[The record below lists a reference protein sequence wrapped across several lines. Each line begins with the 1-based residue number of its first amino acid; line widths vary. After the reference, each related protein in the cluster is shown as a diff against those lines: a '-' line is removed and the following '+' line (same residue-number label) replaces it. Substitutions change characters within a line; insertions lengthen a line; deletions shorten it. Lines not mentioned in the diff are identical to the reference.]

1 MWTKSS
7 PTDPASEADTASE
20 TVIRRVLGERRP
32 DDAVVGEEG
41 EDVEGRSGLRWVVDP
56 LDGTVNYLYGLPA
69 WTVTLACQDGAK
81 ETLAGVVF
89 DPVREELFAATADG
103 PWTRNGEE
111 LSPRPRATEL
121 SQALVGTGFGYAV
134 ERRAREGEIA
144 ARVLSVA
151 RDLRRIGS
159 AALDLAWTACGRLDA
174 FYERGLNPWDAAA
187 GMLICARAGLE
198 VRSLPAVEG
207 LPAGVLVAPARSRTS
222 SRRWSGLRADERI
235 EFGDGVAAGNRD
247 VLPAHRPPRDVEG
260 VEVVA
265 EDAADVGGVVGEGR
279 SADRRMSCRRR

>member
-1 MWTKSS
+1 MGGAAARGEPRSFVTAPTNAELLDVAREAATVAGALLLERFATGATGEVWTKSS

-20 TVIRRVLGERRP
+20 AAIRNVLGERRP

-41 EDVEGRSGLRWVVDP
+41 ADVEGRSGLRWVVDP

-69 WTVTLACQDGAK
+69 WTVTLACQDGAG
-81 ETLAGVVF
+81 ETLAGVVY
-89 DPVREELFAATADG
+89 DPGRGELFAATADG

-111 LSPRPRATEL
+111 LPPRPRATEL

-198 VRSLPAVEG
+198 VRSLPAAEG
-207 LPAGVLVAPARSRTS
+207 LPAGVLVAPAAI
-222 SRRWSGLRADERI
+222 ADEL
-235 EFGDGVAAGNRD
+235 ETV
-247 VLPAHRPPRDVEG
+247 VRPS
-260 VEVVA
+260 
-265 EDAADVGGVVGEGR
+265 GR
-279 SADRRMSCRRR
+279 

>member
-1 MWTKSS
+1 VTAPTNAELLDVAREAATVAGALLLERFATGATGEVWTKSS

-20 TVIRRVLGERRP
+20 AAIRKVLGERRP

-41 EDVEGRSGLRWVVDP
+41 ADVEGRSGLRWVVDP

-69 WTVTLACQDGAK
+69 WTVTLACQDGAG
-81 ETLAGVVF
+81 ETRAGVVY
-89 DPVREELFAATADG
+89 DPGRGELFAATADG
-103 PWTRNGEE
+103 PWTRNGGE

-174 FYERGLNPWDAAA
+174 FYERGLHPWDAAA

-198 VRSLPAVEG
+198 VRALTAAEG
-207 LPAGVLVAPARSRTS
+207 LPAGVLVAPAAI
-222 SRRWSGLRADERI
+222 ADEL
-235 EFGDGVAAGNRD
+235 ETV
-247 VLPAHRPPRDVEG
+247 VRPS
-260 VEVVA
+260 
-265 EDAADVGGVVGEGR
+265 GR
-279 SADRRMSCRRR
+279 

>member
-1 MWTKSS
+1 M
-7 PTDPASEADTASE
+7 
-20 TVIRRVLGERRP
+20 
-32 DDAVVGEEG
+32 DA
-41 EDVEGRSGLRWVVDP
+41 
-56 LDGTVNYLYGLPA
+56 
-69 WTVTLACQDGAK
+69 
-81 ETLAGVVF
+81 
-89 DPVREELFAATADG
+89 
-103 PWTRNGEE
+103 NGEE

-121 SQALVGTGFGYAV
+121 SYALVGTGFGYAV

-198 VRSLPAVEG
+198 VRSLPAAEG
-207 LPAGVLVAPARSRTS
+207 LPAGVRRRRRRSRTS
-222 SRRWSGLRADERI
+222 SRRWSGLRADERV
-235 EFGDGVAAGNRD
+235 ELGDGVATGNRD

-265 EDAADVGGVVGEGR
+265 EDAADVGGVVGELVPRIGVLL
-279 SADRRMSCRRR
+279 AGAPDAVDDPAAVRMDEAAKQELGLPVAEVALPVGESDEAFMLAPRPVLGKQAGPVLRVGG